1 MFRGAQNH
9 SVALS
14 SIDTAGVVGDIAD
27 ELVRGKGFSGDSG
40 LVDVTV
46 RGAFVSLVVVVF
58 IIAVVLLAALLLGP
72 LLFFENR
79 LRLGRLPKKGVERA
93 GEWGEV
99 LYGSA
104 GDEGGA
110 ELPSIAHVAVM
121 TRSFSSV
128 LAVGPMAGKT

>member
-1 MFRGAQNH
+1 
-9 SVALS
+9 
-14 SIDTAGVVGDIAD
+14 VGDIAD

-79 LRLGRLPKKGVERA
+79 LRLGRLPKKGVERGA
-93 GEWGEV
+93 SGAKSCMDRRGMKEV
-99 LYGSA
+99 LNCPQS
-104 GDEGGA
+104 
-110 ELPSIAHVAVM
+110 LM
-121 TRSFSSV
+121 W
-128 LAVGPMAGKT
+128 L